1 MESTVHTSQSQMALN
16 SLKGLEGKLRNVF
29 QKVKPRE
36 HYIDK
41 LKQQLLTKP
50 NIYLEK
56 KPKSTAWILIILGLF
71 GGVIALW
78 LAKKISK
85 DPKKEK

>member
-1 MESTVHTSQSQMALN
+1 MESTLHTPHAQTALQSI
-16 SLKGLEGKLRNVF
+16 KGLEGKLQSVF
-29 QKVKPRE
+29 QRVKPRE

-56 KPKSTAWILIILGLF
+56 KPKSSAWILIILGLF

-78 LAKKISK
+78 LAKKFSK
-85 DPKKEK
+85 DQKKKQ

>member
-1 MESTVHTSQSQMALN
+1 MESTLHTSQAQTALQ
-16 SLKGLEGKLRNVF
+16 SIKRLEGKLQSVF
-29 QKVKPRE
+29 QRVKPRE

-56 KPKSTAWILIILGLF
+56 KPKSSAWILIILGLF
-71 GGVIALW
+71 GGVIAVW
-78 LAKKISK
+78 LAKKFSK
-85 DPKKEK
+85 DQKKDQ

>member
-1 MESTVHTSQSQMALN
+1 MESTVPTSQGQIALR
-16 SLKGLEGKLRNVF
+16 SIKGLEGRLRNVF

-56 KPKSTAWILIILGLF
+56 KPKAVPGF
-71 GGVIALW
+71 
-78 LAKKISK
+78 
-85 DPKKEK
+85 

>member
-1 MESTVHTSQSQMALN
+1 MESTLPTSKAQIALR
-16 SLKGLEGKLRNVF
+16 SLKGLEGKLRSVF

-50 NIYLEK
+50 NIFLEK
-56 KPKSTAWILIILGLF
+56 RPKSTAWILIILGLF

-78 LAKKISK
+78 LAKKFSK
-85 DPKKEK
+85 EPKKKQ